1 MGSLGKLGQTRRV
14 AQPGT
19 VAEQENP
26 LAEKDDRLAPAL
38 KQARLAAAA
47 HREALLSLADVEALR
62 LRVLQED
69 VEEAL
74 VGQPLAAGLLD
85 LSVVPG
91 EPPRLWVDLISHVRL
106 AEDGR
111 TFQLIEEGRGEAA
124 LLFASADRD
133 AMAGFVLR
141 HMAHRMVA
149 RERLA
154 AAMDRTRATVP
165 AAGESPARERED
177 SSLRGGYSA
186 AALVYAWVSG
196 FALALILLGIAAI
209 LLEKLRF

>member
-1 MGSLGKLGQTRRV
+1 
-14 AQPGT
+14 
-19 VAEQENP
+19 
-26 LAEKDDRLAPAL
+26 
-38 KQARLAAAA
+38 
-47 HREALLSLADVEALR
+47 
-62 LRVLQED
+62 
-69 VEEAL
+69 
-74 VGQPLAAGLLD
+74 
-85 LSVVPG
+85 
-91 EPPRLWVDLISHVRL
+91 
-106 AEDGR
+106 
-111 TFQLIEEGRGEAA
+111 
-124 LLFASADRD
+124 
-133 AMAGFVLR
+133 MAGFVLR